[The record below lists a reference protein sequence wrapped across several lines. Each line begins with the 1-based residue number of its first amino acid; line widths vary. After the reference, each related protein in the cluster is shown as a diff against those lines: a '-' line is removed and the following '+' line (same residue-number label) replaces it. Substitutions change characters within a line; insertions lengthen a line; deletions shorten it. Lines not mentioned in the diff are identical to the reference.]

1 MKLLT
6 NIFNHILGHLRDF
19 GLLAPLSF
27 DQQVWGAKSVM
38 DLVQHGSKFLL
49 AEADAGGT
57 MYTCWSGS
65 RDQKPYAISVDVNGH
80 ATTPV
85 YDDSRIGDCGAWVYP
100 PKLTCAQAQV
110 ALVKA
115 GIPDAWTFCR
125 LRQTVDFPQA
135 NPFYNFVLSTGKTAH
150 VDANTGQ
157 VTPF

>member
-1 MKLLT
+1 MKIIHQISNLVT
-6 NIFNHILGHLRDF
+6 RHLRKF
-19 GLLAPLSF
+19 GLMQSLTF

-38 DLVQHGSKFLL
+38 DLVQYGSKFLL

-57 MYTCWSGS
+57 MYTCWSGG
-65 RDQKPYAISVDVNGH
+65 RDQKPYAISVDVTGH

-85 YDDSRIGDCGAWVYP
+85 YDSSRIGDCGAWVYP

-135 NPFYNFVLSTGKTAH
+135 NPFYDFVLSTGKTAH